1 MFRSIF
7 KRRGTADQSKR
18 KERASSA
25 APASVTKVGASQVDA
40 AVPVDLTVD
49 EGMMV
54 ISRELS
60 GLARMEVGQAAKE
73 RGWATLHR
81 ELERHRVRSQSA
93 TAGGGAKEAGARG
106 AGAKGAAR
114 VGAGPQS
121 RTIRSGNPR
130 WVMISAAAVA
140 VVAVVVSLA
149 AVYGGGGD
157 GPVVVSNPPTTG
169 TVTSVVTSDT
179 TPPDTTVPTGVTTAP
194 TVDTTVPTGNTT
206 PTTSTPT
213 TTGGTTPTSGATPTS
228 DRPVTTDRTT
238 VTTKTPDTT
247 QPPATTTTNE
257 TQMATAQR
265 EKDAKRVAQAL
276 GSEVL
281 LAFQSGS
288 ELGDVSSLVTL
299 GARGDVTQMV
309 SRLVNPDGCHVST
322 MSVNGGTV
330 SVVMTFNDVIPD
342 GQGGQNDVTKR
353 FIATV
358 RVDDDRAVI
367 TGISYAGS

>member
-7 KRRGTADQSKR
+7 KRRGAADQSKR
-18 KERASSA
+18 RERASSA
-25 APASVTKVGASQVDA
+25 APASVAKIGSSQVDA
-40 AVPVDLTVD
+40 AAAVDLTVD
-49 EGMMV
+49 EGMMA

-73 RGWATLHR
+73 RGWAALHS
-81 ELERHRVRSQSA
+81 ELERHPVRAHSA
-93 TAGGGAKEAGARG
+93 AAGGGAKMAGAKG
-106 AGAKGAAR
+106 ADAKGAAR

-169 TVTSVVTSDT
+169 TVTSVATSDT
-179 TPPDTTVPTGVTTAP
+179 TLPDTTVPSDVTTAP

-206 PTTSTPT
+206 PTTSTPPS
-213 TTGGTTPTSGATPTS
+213 TGGTTPTS

-257 TQMATAQR
+257 TQMATAQH
-265 EKDAKRVAQAL
+265 EKDAKRVVQAL

-288 ELGDVSSLVTL
+288 ELGDVSSLVTG

-322 MSVNGGTV
+322 KSVNGDTV

-342 GQGGQNDVTKR
+342 GQGGQSDVTKR